1 VEALR
6 LTRRDA
12 IASLVGAPALAAFA
26 SALAACARK
35 DVRALAFP
43 GAIVG
48 PDVSIGHLLRGG
60 DLLAR
65 PPVRTERVGTAIVG
79 GGVSGLSAAWRLAR
93 AGDGDFRV
101 YELETSPGG
110 TAISGSNAV
119 SRFPWGAH
127 YVPVPAFSNAA
138 LEAVLEEVGAL
149 ASRDADGN
157 PIWAEE
163 MLCRE
168 PEERLYYGGRWHAGL
183 YPYEG
188 ASRDDIA
195 QVERFRRA
203 MDAFAGRKD
212 GRGRRAFAIPTR
224 RSSDDVDLLA
234 LDRMTMA
241 EWLDANGFTS
251 KRLRWLTEYGC
262 RDDFGTNLGGISA
275 WAGIHYNAA
284 RLPGEDED
292 EEPSDFLT
300 WPEGNGRLVS
310 HLSKSASGKLLSHA
324 LVYDVAPAAA
334 KGALVHLRYLDART
348 QEVVAV
354 EARDAVLAL
363 PKYAAAR
370 VFAPWRAA
378 PPPWLA
384 SLSYAPWLVANV
396 TLTGRPKEPGY
407 PLAWDNV
414 FYDSRSLGYVVATH
428 QTGKDHGSTV
438 FTYYLPLTDEEPVKA
453 RSTLLAAEW
462 KDLAAAVLADLSRAH
477 ADLPGLVERV
487 DIVRWGH
494 AMLRPTPGFLSNPV
508 RRLAPEGGVHF
519 AHADSAGL
527 PLFEEAQDM
536 GVRAAEAIL
545 ASRGLRSA
553 PLAAG

>member
-12 IASLVGAPALAAFA
+12 IASLVGVPALAALA
-26 SALAACARK
+26 SALAACSRK
-35 DVRALAFP
+35 DVRALEFP

-48 PDVSIGHLLRGG
+48 PDVALGHLLRGG

-65 PPVRTERVGTAIVG
+65 PPVRVERVGTAIVG
-79 GGVSGLSAAWRLAR
+79 GGISGLSAAWRLAR

-101 YELETSPGG
+101 FELEASPGG
-110 TAISGSNAV
+110 TALSGSNDV

-127 YVPVPAFSNAA
+127 YVPVPAFPNPA
-138 LEAVLEEVGAL
+138 LEGVLEEVGAL
-149 ASRDADGN
+149 TGRGADGA
-157 PIWAEE
+157 PEWAEE

-168 PEERLYYGGRWHAGL
+168 PEERLYYANRWHAGL

-188 ASRDDIA
+188 ASREDVA
-195 QVERFRRA
+195 ELERFRRA

-212 GRGRRAFAIPTR
+212 ARGRRAFAIPTR
-224 RSSDDVDLLA
+224 LSSDDADLLA
-234 LDRMTMA
+234 LDRTTMA

-251 KRLRWLTEYGC
+251 KRLRWLAEYGS

-275 WAGIHYNAA
+275 WAGIHYGAA

-300 WPEGNGRLVS
+300 WPEGNGRLVD
-310 HLSKSASGKLLSHA
+310 HLAKAAAGKVLAHA
-324 LVYDVAPAAA
+324 LVFDVAPAAA
-334 KGALVHLRYLDART
+334 RGAPVRLRYLDART
-348 QEVVAV
+348 QEIVAL
-354 EARDAVLAL
+354 EARDAILAL
-363 PKYAAAR
+363 PKYAGR
-370 VFAPWRAA
+370 HVFAPWRAA
-378 PPPWLA
+378 PPAWLE
-384 SLSYAPWLVANV
+384 SLSYAPWLVANI
-396 TLTGRPKEPGY
+396 TLRDRPKETGT

-414 FYDSRSLGYVVATH
+414 LYDSRSLGYVVATH

-438 FTYYLPLTDEEPVKA
+438 FTYYLPLTDEEPAKA
-453 RSTLLAAEW
+453 RAALLAAEW
-462 KDLAAAVLADLSRAH
+462 KDLAASVLADLSRAH
-477 ADLPGLVERV
+477 ADLPGLVERLDV
-487 DIVRWGH
+487 VRWGH
-494 AMLRPTPGFLSNPV
+494 AMLRPTPGFLSREV

-527 PLFEEAQDM
+527 PLFEEAQDA

-545 ASRGLRSA
+545 ASRGVRSA
-553 PLAAG
+553 PLAAV

>member
-12 IASLVGAPALAAFA
+12 IASLVGAPALAALA
-26 SALAACARK
+26 SALAACSRQ
-35 DVRALAFP
+35 DVRAFEFP
-43 GAIVG
+43 GGIVG
-48 PDVSIGHLLRGG
+48 PDVSLGHLLRGG

-79 GGVSGLSAAWRLAR
+79 AGISGLSAAWRLAR

-101 YELETSPGG
+101 FELEAAPGG
-110 TAISGSNAV
+110 TAVAGSNDV

-127 YVPVPAFSNAA
+127 YVPVPAFPNPA
-138 LEAVLEEVGAL
+138 LEAILEEVGAL
-149 ASRDADGN
+149 TSRDAEGN
-157 PIWAEE
+157 PVWAEE

-168 PEERLYYGGRWHAGL
+168 PEERLYYGNRWHAGL

-188 ASRDDIA
+188 ASREDVA

-203 MDAFAGRKD
+203 MDDFAGRKD
-212 GRGRRAFAIPTR
+212 AKGRRAFAIPTR
-224 RSSDDVDLLA
+224 RSSDDADLLA
-234 LDRMTMA
+234 LDRITMA

-251 KRLRWLTEYGC
+251 RRLRWLAEYGC
-262 RDDFGTNLGGISA
+262 RDDFGTNLGGVSA

-300 WPEGNGRLVS
+300 WPEGNGRLVAR
-310 HLSKSASGKLLSHA
+310 LAKAAAGRLLSHA
-324 LVYDVAPAAA
+324 LVFDVVPAPTR
-334 KGALVHLRYLDART
+334 GASVRLRYLDART
-348 QEVVAV
+348 REVVAV
-354 EARDAVLAL
+354 EARDAVLGL
-363 PKYAAAR
+363 PKYAASR
-370 VFAPWRAA
+370 VFAPWRTA
-378 PPPWLA
+378 PPAWLS
-384 SLSYAPWLVANV
+384 SLSYAPWLVAN
-396 TLTGRPKEPGY
+396 LSLQGRPKETGA

-414 FYDSRSLGYVVATH
+414 LYDSRSLGYVVATH
-428 QTGKDHGSTV
+428 QTGKDHGPTV
-438 FTYYLPLTDEEPVKA
+438 FTYYLPLTDEEPAKA
-453 RSTLLAAEW
+453 RAALLAADW

-477 ADLPGLVERV
+477 PDLPGLVERLDV
-487 DIVRWGH
+487 VRWGH
-494 AMLRPTPGFLSNPV
+494 AMLRPTPGFFSSEV

-527 PLFEEAQDM
+527 PLFEEAQDA

-545 ASRGLRSA
+545 ASRGLRFP